1 MWFDDYIDKDG
12 YITLDLDKAIDVLLE
27 GGNINNFTIKSNA
40 DTKKYNLYS
49 KTKCNVEHQN
59 LLWNVPKNYLDINV
73 RDFFNNFKTD
83 NKQTTRI
90 NQELDL
96 FESRNLFIILKLM
109 IYLVDFM
116 KKNNIIWGVGRGS
129 SVSSYLLYLI
139 GVHKVDSLKYNLD
152 IKEFIK

>member
-1 MWFDDYIDKDG
+1 MWFDNYIDKDG

-27 GGNINNFTIKSNA
+27 GGKINNFTIKSSA

-59 LLWNVPKNYLDINV
+59 LLWNIPKDYLDINV

-83 NKQTTRI
+83 SKQINRI
-90 NQELDL
+90 NQELDI
-96 FESRNLFIILKLM
+96 FESKNLFIILKLM

>member
-59 LLWNVPKNYLDINV
+59 LLWNVPKDYLDINV